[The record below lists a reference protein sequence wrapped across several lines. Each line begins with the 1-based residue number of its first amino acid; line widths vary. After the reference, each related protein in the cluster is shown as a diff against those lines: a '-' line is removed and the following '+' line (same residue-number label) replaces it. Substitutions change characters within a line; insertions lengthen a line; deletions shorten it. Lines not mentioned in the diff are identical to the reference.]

1 MRVLVVE
8 DAEDLGRA
16 VQQHFVEAGHAVDW
30 ASTGPE
36 AEDFLG
42 AQDYDAVVLDLGLP
56 GLDGTDVLRRLRA
69 RRDATPV
76 LVMTA
81 RSSIEDKLAHFD
93 LGADDYVLKPFDL
106 RELDARL
113 HALLRRL
120 TGVAG
125 SVVRLGNLTFDGGA
139 KRVTVDDRVVEL
151 GRREYRLLEY
161 FVSTRGR
168 IASKEQIFD
177 RLFSLEADVGLNAVE
192 LYVSRLRRKLEGG
205 RFTIRTIRGLGYVAE
220 VADE

>member
-1 MRVLVVE
+1 MRILVIE
-8 DAEDLGRA
+8 DTEDLGRA
-16 VQQHFVEAGHAVDW
+16 LRQHLGAAGHAVDW
-30 ASTGPE
+30 ARSGTG
-36 AEDFLG
+36 AEDFLE
-42 AQDYDAVVLDLGLP
+42 AQDYDAVLLDIGLP
-56 GLDGTDVLRRLRA
+56 GLSGTDVLRRLRA

-93 LGADDYVLKPFDL
+93 LGADDYLLKPFDL

-113 HALLRRL
+113 NALLRRL
-120 TGVAG
+120 AGAAG
-125 SVVRLGNLTFDGGA
+125 SVVQFGNLTFDGGA
-139 KRVTVDDRVVEL
+139 KRVTVDGRPIEL

-177 RLFSLEADVGLNAVE
+177 RLFSLEADVGLNAIE
-192 LYVSRLRRKLEGG
+192 LYVSRLRRKLEGS
-205 RFTIRTIRGLGYVAE
+205 RMTIRTIRGLGYVAE
-220 VADE
+220 VQDE